1 MPLFGE
7 FLIRDMR
14 SEDID
19 RVVELEKEIFD
30 SPWNAELFRHE
41 LRNFDRTIYLVAEKN
56 GRVQAYMG
64 AQVLD
69 AEIHVTNMAVEPSA
83 RRAGLGSALLL
94 ECISRSLDRGARWLT
109 LEVRRGN
116 DEALEFYRTFGF
128 EELGLRHG
136 YYTDTGEDAIIMATG
151 DIRSQDFAATI
162 ADISSRQD
170 QRLGGGA
177 C

>member
-7 FLIRDMR
+7 CLIRDMR
-14 SEDID
+14 SQDID
-19 RVVELEKEIFD
+19 RVVEMEKEIFD

-41 LRNFDRTIYLVAEKN
+41 LRNFDRTIYLVAEKD
-56 GRVQAYMG
+56 GELHAYMG

-69 AEIHVTNMAVEPSA
+69 AEVHVTNMAVDPSR

-94 ECISRSLDRGARWLT
+94 ECIGRSLGRGARWLT

-116 DEALEFYRTFGF
+116 DEALQFYRTFGF

>member
-1 MPLFGE
+1 MPLFGDC
-7 FLIRDMR
+7 LIREMR
-14 SEDID
+14 SDDID
-19 RVVELEKEIFD
+19 RVVELEKEIFA
-30 SPWNAELFRHE
+30 SPWHDELFRQE
-41 LRNFDRTIYLVAEKN
+41 LRHFDHTIYLAAERA
-56 GRVQAYMG
+56 GRLLGYMG

-69 AEIHVTNMAVEPSA
+69 AEVHVTNMAVEPDA
-83 RRAGLGSALLL
+83 RRAGLGSAMLL
-94 ECISRSLDRGARWLT
+94 ECIRRGLDRGARWLT

-151 DIRSQDFAATI
+151 DIRSPDFTAQVEGIEGRLA
-162 ADISSRQD
+162 SK
-170 QRLGGGA
+170 LGGGA

>member
-1 MPLFGE
+1 MPLFRE
-7 FLIRDMR
+7 CLIRDMR
-14 SEDID
+14 SGDID

-41 LRNFDRTIYLVAEKN
+41 LSNFDHTIYLIAEKE
-56 GRVQAYMG
+56 GELLAYMG

-69 AEIHVTNMAVEPSA
+69 AEVHVTNMAVAPSS

-94 ECISRSLDRGARWLT
+94 ECIQRALDCGARWLT

-116 DEALEFYRTFGF
+116 DEALEFYRTFSF

-136 YYTDTGEDAIIMATG
+136 YYADTGEDAIIMATG
-151 DIRSQDFAATI
+151 DIRSDDFAETVSGI
-162 ADISSRQD
+162 RRRQD
-170 QRLGGGA
+170 SRGDGGA